1 MLKTKI
7 YQNSFKR
14 DVSFLIVIILFFI
27 LFLKFFQLQILK
39 YEKYQILADA
49 NRIRAVASPAPRGNI
64 FTRYGRI
71 IAANKSIYTVSL
83 IKDELIDEDLE
94 IQKLAE
100 YLNKDKKI
108 IINNLNK
115 YYQGRYLPT
124 LVAKNIS
131 IEGLSLIEEHR
142 YELPGVFYSNFP
154 IRYYPNKETINLSH
168 TLGYLREINSSE
180 LKELGEDIYS
190 KGDYIGFQ
198 GIEKYYEKILNGK
211 KGINYHQVDALGR
224 EVGLMID
231 KNPVPSIPGKDIYLN
246 IDYDLQSKGEN
257 LLDGQKGAIVI
268 VDSKNGEILS
278 LVSKPDFLLE
288 DFSAGMDFEI
298 WDSYSKDSS
307 RPLFNRAL
315 QGIYPPGS
323 SFKLLTVIIALEN
336 NLINPKKNFFCSG
349 KYEFGDR
356 EFGCW
361 METGH
366 GKLNLSSAIIQSC
379 NVYFYEIAQMI
390 SIDLWSNYANKFNF
404 GKFTNIDFPSESK
417 GLIANRN
424 YMNKKYGRW
433 GWAGGSLLHLSIGQ
447 GDLLVTPLQM
457 AVFASVLASKGNYIQ
472 PRIAN
477 IENNEDI
484 LNKIKLK
491 ESTWDFLHKTM
502 FDVVN
507 DNQGTAYDPSLIKL
521 NIESYGK
528 TGTAENAHG
537 EPHAWFVGFAKK
549 NDKNISLS
557 IIVENSGTGGSIAA
571 PISSKLIKEYFKK
584 F

>member
-64 FTRYGRI
+64 FTRDGRI

-168 TLGYLREINSSE
+168 TLGYLREINPSE

-198 GIEKYYEKILNGK
+198 GIEKYY
-211 KGINYHQVDALGR
+211 D
-224 EVGLMID
+224 
-231 KNPVPSIPGKDIYLN
+231 
-246 IDYDLQSKGEN
+246 
-257 LLDGQKGAIVI
+257 
-268 VDSKNGEILS
+268 
-278 LVSKPDFLLE
+278 
-288 DFSAGMDFEI
+288 
-298 WDSYSKDSS
+298 
-307 RPLFNRAL
+307 
-315 QGIYPPGS
+315 
-323 SFKLLTVIIALEN
+323 
-336 NLINPKKNFFCSG
+336 
-349 KYEFGDR
+349 
-356 EFGCW
+356 
-361 METGH
+361 
-366 GKLNLSSAIIQSC
+366 
-379 NVYFYEIAQMI
+379 
-390 SIDLWSNYANKFNF
+390 
-404 GKFTNIDFPSESK
+404 
-417 GLIANRN
+417 
-424 YMNKKYGRW
+424 
-433 GWAGGSLLHLSIGQ
+433 
-447 GDLLVTPLQM
+447 
-457 AVFASVLASKGNYIQ
+457 
-472 PRIAN
+472 
-477 IENNEDI
+477 
-484 LNKIKLK
+484 
-491 ESTWDFLHKTM
+491 
-502 FDVVN
+502 
-507 DNQGTAYDPSLIKL
+507 
-521 NIESYGK
+521 
-528 TGTAENAHG
+528 
-537 EPHAWFVGFAKK
+537 
-549 NDKNISLS
+549 
-557 IIVENSGTGGSIAA
+557 
-571 PISSKLIKEYFKK
+571 
-584 F
+584 